1 MEKAFEILTIYYLNP
16 FYVLMTNNIYYGIT
30 EIIFFIVNKS
40 TDGLVITHF
49 ILAEFSEIF
58 AFLGYMVYLEIIE
71 LNFCGLGK
79 NLRKVIME
87 KGENEAREI
96 SIFVR
101 NDKKV
106 GQIELLNKD
115 FDEDEEE
122 DFNST
127 TTYYL

>member
-1 MEKAFEILTIYYLNP
+1 MEIAFEILTIYYLNP
-16 FYVLMTNNIYYGIT
+16 FYVLMTNNIYHGIT

>member
-1 MEKAFEILTIYYLNP
+1 MEIAFEILTIYYLNP
-16 FYVLMTNNIYYGIT
+16 FYVLMTNNIYHGIT

-71 LNFCGLGK
+71 LNFCGLDE
-79 NLRKVIME
+79 NLKKIIME
-87 KGENEAREI
+87 KGEDETREMT
-96 SIFVR
+96 SFFN
-101 NDKKV
+101 NDKNV

>member
-1 MEKAFEILTIYYLNP
+1 
-16 FYVLMTNNIYYGIT
+16 
-30 EIIFFIVNKS
+30 
-40 TDGLVITHF
+40 
-49 ILAEFSEIF
+49 
-58 AFLGYMVYLEIIE
+58 MVYLEIIE

-96 SIFVR
+96 SIFVS

-122 DFNST
+122 NFKST

>member
-1 MEKAFEILTIYYLNP
+1 MEIAFEILTIYYLNP
-16 FYVLMTNNIYYGIT
+16 FYVLMTNNIYHGIT

-127 TTYYL
+127 TYYL

>member
-16 FYVLMTNNIYYGIT
+16 FYVLMTNNIYHGIT